1 MGKLVVAALRNPDEA
16 MGQVLKVQSFVT
28 TPLAI
33 LQEFEH
39 QTGEKWTVHHTS
51 MQELRELEKHLW
63 DDKQSKATAA
73 TLRRIWAEGR
83 TLYEETDNKKL
94 GLSPVDMESLRS
106 IVSKAIR
113 QAGLYDQTGP

>member
-1 MGKLVVAALRNPDEA
+1 

-33 LQEFEH
+33 LQEFEL
-39 QTGEKWTVHHTS
+39 QTGEKWTVQHTP
-51 MQELRELEKHLW
+51 MRELRELEKRLW
-63 DDKQSKATAA
+63 DDKNSKATAA

-94 GLSPVDMESLRS
+94 GLSPADMESLKS
-106 IVSKAIR
+106 IVSGAIK
-113 QAGLYDQTGP
+113 QAGFHNPTSP